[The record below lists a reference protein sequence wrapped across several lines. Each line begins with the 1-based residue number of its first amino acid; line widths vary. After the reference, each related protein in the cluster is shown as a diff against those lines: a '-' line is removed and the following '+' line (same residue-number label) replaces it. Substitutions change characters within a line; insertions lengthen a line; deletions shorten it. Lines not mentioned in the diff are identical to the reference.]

1 MISYLQV
8 ENLTKYYGDVLLFK
22 DLSFG
27 INKDQKVAL
36 IARNGA
42 GKTTLL
48 NIISGKEEPDNGHL
62 SFKNDIRIG
71 FLEQEPNLV
80 LENTVLQEVFQAENE
95 MMGVI
100 REYELALKQNDANK
114 LQKLIIKMDS
124 LQAWDVE
131 VKAKQVL
138 SKLKLTDFDKQV
150 KYLSGGQQ
158 KRVALAKVLI
168 SEPDLY
174 ILDEPTNHLDLDMIE
189 WLEDYLLSSS
199 STIFMVTHDR
209 YFLDRVC
216 NEIMEMDNHQ
226 VYNYNGNYSYFL
238 EKRAERQLVEQANL
252 DKARNLYRGELEW
265 MRRQPKARGTKA
277 KYRQDAFKE
286 IQQEALKKSS
296 EDELNINVKT
306 ARLGKKIIEVK
317 HVSKKFDD
325 LSIINDFSYNFN
337 RFEKIGIVGE
347 NGSGK
352 STFLNILT
360 GIIHPDTGEIE
371 KGETI
376 KFGYYKQEGI
386 QLAEDK
392 KVIEVAREIAEIV
405 NLNNGQQV
413 SVSQFLTKFLFSNE
427 IQYAYVSTLSGGEKR
442 RLYLCTVLMQNP
454 NFLILDEPTNDLDIL
469 TLNVLED
476 YLRDFQGC
484 VIIVSHDR
492 FFMDKIV
499 DQLFVFEGDGEVMV
513 FPGGYSLYRN
523 YLESKQKKEETSRKK
538 EEKEVKDKPRD
549 KREKKLSYK
558 EKRELEELEKEIE
571 KLEEEKSRLEDDIS
585 SGKLKD
591 DVLIEKSERLGVIMK
606 LLDEKSDRWLELS
619 ENQ

>member
-499 DQLFVFEGDGEVMV
+499 DQLFVFEGDG
-513 FPGGYSLYRN
+513 
-523 YLESKQKKEETSRKK
+523 
-538 EEKEVKDKPRD
+538 
-549 KREKKLSYK
+549 
-558 EKRELEELEKEIE
+558 
-571 KLEEEKSRLEDDIS
+571 
-585 SGKLKD
+585 
-591 DVLIEKSERLGVIMK
+591 
-606 LLDEKSDRWLELS
+606 
-619 ENQ
+619 